1 MGLEPGQAEDDVFVI
16 DRGNEE
22 LHRYSDLLVIR
33 SKVSVKDCIMG
44 DKASCVDRSI
54 RVFGF
59 YRFLEREQGYLVLGR
74 KVFVEKKTLCS
85 GVQ

>member
-1 MGLEPGQAEDDVFVI
+1 MGLEPGQAKDDVFVI

-44 DKASCVDRSI
+44 DTATS
-54 RVFGF
+54 
-59 YRFLEREQGYLVLGR
+59 
-74 KVFVEKKTLCS
+74 VENIK
-85 GVQ
+85 